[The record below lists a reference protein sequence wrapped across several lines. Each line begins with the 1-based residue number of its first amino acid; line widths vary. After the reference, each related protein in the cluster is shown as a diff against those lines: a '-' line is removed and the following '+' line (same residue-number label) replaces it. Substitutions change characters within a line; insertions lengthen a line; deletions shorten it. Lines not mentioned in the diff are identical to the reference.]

1 MSTSFAFAN
10 APATADILSSISF
23 NVIIK
28 YIVIHV
34 ALYATTVTI
43 NFTEGAEMENYLTCQ
58 DIAKMFNVKLRTVYV
73 WIQRSK
79 NGNHFLPEPDMR
91 IDNKPLWKTSTIAA
105 VKERV

>member
-1 MSTSFAFAN
+1 MFCFICS
-10 APATADILSSISF
+10 
-23 NVIIK
+23 NVILIN
-28 YIVIHV
+28 IVVHV
-34 ALYATTVTI
+34 ALYATTATI
-43 NFTEGAEMENYLTCQ
+43 NFTRGAEMENYLTCQ